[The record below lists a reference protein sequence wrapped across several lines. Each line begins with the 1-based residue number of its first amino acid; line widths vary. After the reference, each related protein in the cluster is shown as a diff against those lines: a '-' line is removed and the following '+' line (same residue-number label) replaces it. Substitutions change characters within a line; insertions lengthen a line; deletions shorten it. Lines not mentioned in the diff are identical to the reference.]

1 MNCDLKRDY
10 NIIHVIGTIYD
21 EEYIYKDLRSDYH
34 VTRDFKRI
42 DYDLN

>member
-21 EEYIYKDLRSDYH
+21 EDIYKDLRSDYH